1 MDICRFELPSGIV
14 IEMRDGAP
22 SIESCLGEVLS
33 SDNHE
38 AEESL
43 RVVGVIEGIEHLLM
57 SLAKAG
63 VDLTLPL
70 YVTAV
75 RDCIENL
82 RPGPQE
88 VLPTQTY
95 AAVSRP
101 ALNITEQQECPF
113 LPSPH
118 RVSLSSLAPDFPQKA
133 ESPHSVR
140 PTVSGRKTQSTR
152 CATLTSSIT
161 GTLSMISTTPA

>member
-101 ALNITEQQECPF
+101 ALNITEQQE
-113 LPSPH
+113 
-118 RVSLSSLAPDFPQKA
+118 
-133 ESPHSVR
+133 
-140 PTVSGRKTQSTR
+140 
-152 CATLTSSIT
+152 
-161 GTLSMISTTPA
+161 